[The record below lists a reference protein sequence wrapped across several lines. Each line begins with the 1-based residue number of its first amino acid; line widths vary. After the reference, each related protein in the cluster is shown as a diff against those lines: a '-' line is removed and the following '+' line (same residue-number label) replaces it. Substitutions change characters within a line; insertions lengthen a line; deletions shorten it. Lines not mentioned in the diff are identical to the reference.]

1 MKTLPFFSCSR
12 TSAENSLR
20 RRLSG
25 PLGGYMALF
34 SQDELAIKKEKRTVS
49 PQNEEYTLDTALD
62 RLKLGDDKAF
72 EFIYNETKRAVFYC
86 AFSILKDKGLA
97 EDIMQNTYIKVKQ
110 YCYSYTKGTKPLAWI
125 TTIARNLSINEHNR
139 RKREVYTDFSED
151 NRHGEYTIS
160 DNKLILQAAFKHLK
174 ERERQLVIMHV
185 LGGLKHRELA
195 EIFNMPLGTVLFKYN
210 AALKKLRKYIE
221 GDKK

>member
-1 MKTLPFFSCSR
+1 MNFS
-12 TSAENSLR
+12 N
-20 RRLSG
+20 
-25 PLGGYMALF
+25 
-34 SQDELAIKKEKRTVS
+34 DELALQEKSRNLAPRET
-49 PQNEEYTLDTALD
+49 EYTLDTAIEAM
-62 RLKLGDDKAF
+62 KFGDEKAF

-110 YCYSYTKGTKPLAWI
+110 YCYSYQKGTKPLAWI
-125 TTIARNLSINEHNR
+125 TTIAKNLSINEHNR
-139 RKREVYTDFSED
+139 RKREIYTDFQES
-151 NRHGEYTIS
+151 NQHGEYSMS
-160 DNKLILQAAFKHLK
+160 DNKLILQAAFEHLK

-210 AALKKLRKYIE
+210 SALKKLRKHIE
-221 GDKK
+221 GGKK

>member
-1 MKTLPFFSCSR
+1 MHIQNDEVVIEAKSQ
-12 TSAENSLR
+12 NHSLKN
-20 RRLSG
+20 
-25 PLGGYMALF
+25 
-34 SQDELAIKKEKRTVS
+34 Q
-49 PQNEEYTLDTALD
+49 EYTLDTAID
-62 RLKLGDDKAF
+62 AMKFGDEKAF
-72 EFIYNETKRAVFYC
+72 EFVYNETKRAVFYC

-110 YCYSYTKGTKPLAWI
+110 YCYSYHKGTKPMAWI

-139 RKREVYTDFSED
+139 RKREVYTDFQENNS
-151 NRHGEYTIS
+151 HGEYTLS
-160 DNKLILQAAFKHLK
+160 DNKLILQAAFEHLK

-221 GDKK
+221 GGTK